1 MKTPEIQTIVSR
13 ADLHYQGTAKRSEG
27 GLPIGNGVMASLV
40 WTSPTAI
47 KMQINRC
54 DVYGNDSYTNSFND
68 RHTDYGYGCAFLDID
83 FANFSDD
90 LFDAQTQQHLDL
102 YHAQGSIRTAET
114 ETSFFAC
121 EGLDAFCFT
130 VNDQRKTPESICI
143 KLKNL
148 RDMEMRHNSQLALSS
163 FKVIDDVIVLT
174 QTFTEDDYYCASAVA
189 VKVVG
194 KNTKIRF
201 NNESGGKHFGVEGRH
216 VPILGMETEREMRLC
231 VEPTPGEF
239 EIYVASYATF
249 DRTRDVPE
257 TAAAIATRAARIG
270 KAQLKAQKDKIWKDF
285 WEKSYIELWGN
296 EDARLVET
304 HYQYF
309 MYVMGVCS
317 KNGKYPPN
325 YGGMLFL
332 TRGDPRLWGAMQW
345 WNNLSLYY
353 NPIMASGHYELVMPY
368 FSMYNLMRDRLETYA
383 RQQWDSEGLFIP
395 ETMGFDGPEV
405 LEDDLAAEMSDLML
419 ERKPWCEKSEKFW
432 HTALKKRPHEARWN
446 FIGVKYWEK
455 GELKVKD
462 RGLYAAVTHMMGSQ
476 VGVAHTYW
484 EYYQYSGDKAY
495 LKEYGYP
502 IISGVAEF
510 FRNYKNVR
518 LDEDGHYHIY
528 GTNCGEN
535 YYGSKDSMESL
546 LAMHAIFRM
555 AIRASQELGIDE
567 DKAAKWQD
575 MLQKL
580 APLPTT
586 AHPDFHNDRFDK
598 QKPVWVNA
606 VGNYEISAHDPT
618 DHFIASMFSNPARF
632 CDMCTVETR
641 YADPEMYEIG
651 NRWMEMKLEE
661 NTLTSLE
668 LVSEMSSA
676 GRVLAHFGKGNEM
689 GMQIVNQ
696 INCINAD
703 LEYCSYSDN
712 GRVPVF
718 ENRLTSRE
726 GVNAMSAQRLGNCA
740 VAIQQ
745 GVLQSA
751 GGSPEKDGVLHLF
764 PALPDGWNARFRL
777 FAKGGFRVES
787 ECIEGT
793 IGEVVITSDLG
804 SMLRIRNPY
813 SSGMRVSVNGG
824 TEIKETNNLLEMQ
837 TAQGDV
843 ITIRPV

>member
-1 MKTPEIQTIVSR
+1 MDKPDIKKIVSR

-27 GLPIGNGVMASLV
+27 GLPLGNGVMASLV

-47 KMQINRC
+47 KMQVNRC

-68 RHTDYGYGCAFLDID
+68 RHTDYGYGCAFVDID
-83 FANFSDD
+83 FANYSDD
-90 LFDAQTQQHLDL
+90 LFGPDTVQHLDL
-102 YHAQGSIRTAET
+102 YRAKGTIQTAET
-114 ETSFFAC
+114 KTSFFAC

-130 VNDQRKTPESICI
+130 VEDGRKAPESISI

-148 RDMEMRHNSQLALSS
+148 RDMEVQHNSHLAVSS

-194 KNTKIRF
+194 KPAKVRF
-201 NNESGGKHFGVEGRH
+201 NNESGGEHFGVEGRH
-216 VPILGMETEREMRLC
+216 VPVLGMETEREIRLC
-231 VEPTPGEF
+231 VEPTAGEF
-239 EIYVASYATF
+239 DIYVASYATF

-257 TAAAIATRAARIG
+257 TAAGIATRAALIG
-270 KAQLKAQKDKIWKDF
+270 KKQLQEQTEKVWAAF

-296 EDARLVET
+296 SDAELVET

-309 MYVMGVCS
+309 MYVMGACS

-368 FSMYNLMRDRLETYA
+368 FSMYNLMRDRLQIYA
-383 RQQWDSEGLFIP
+383 KQQWDSEGLFIP

-405 LEDDLAAEMSDLML
+405 LPDHLAKEMSDLML
-419 ERKPWCEKSEKFW
+419 ERKPWSEKSEEFW
-432 HTALKKRPHEARWN
+432 KLALKKRPHEARWN

-476 VGVAHTYW
+476 VGVAYTFW
-484 EYYQYSGDKAY
+484 EYYQYSGDKLY
-495 LKEYGYP
+495 LKENGYP
-502 IISGVAEF
+502 IISGIAEF
-510 FRNYKNVR
+510 FRNYKNIR
-518 LDEDGHYHIY
+518 LDEDGRYHIY

-546 LAMHAIFRM
+546 LAMHAIFPM
-555 AIRASQELGIDE
+555 AIRAAQELGVDE
-567 DKAAKWQD
+567 DKIPLWQE
-575 MLQKL
+575 MLDKL

-586 AHPDFHNDRFDK
+586 AHPDFKNDAFDK
-598 QKPVWVNA
+598 EKPVWVNA
-606 VGNYEISAHDPT
+606 VGTYEISAHDPT
-618 DHFIASMFSNPARF
+618 DHFIASIFTNPARF
-632 CDMCTVETR
+632 CDMCTQETQ
-641 YADPEMYEIG
+641 YTDPDLYQTG
-651 NRWMEMKLEE
+651 QRWMDMKMKQNSPTSVEM
-661 NTLTSLE
+661 
-668 LVSEMSSA
+668 VSEMSSA
-676 GRVLAHFGKGNEM
+676 GRVLAHLGKKNEM
-689 GMQIVNQ
+689 GAQIVNQ
-696 INCINAD
+696 LNCINAD
-703 LEYCSYSDN
+703 LEYCNYSDN
-712 GRVPVF
+712 GRTPVF

-740 VAIQQ
+740 TAIQQ
-745 GVLQSA
+745 GLLQSA

-764 PALPDGWNARFRL
+764 PALPDGWNARFKL

-787 ECIEGT
+787 ECVDGK
-793 IGEVVITSDLG
+793 IGQVSITSDLG
-804 SMLRIRNPY
+804 NTLRVRCPY
-813 SSGMRVSVNGG
+813 EKGMTVSVNGG
-824 TEIKETNNLLEMQ
+824 KAVKAVSELLEMNTQ
-837 TAQGDV
+837 KGDV
-843 ITIRPV
+843 ITLRAL

>member
-1 MKTPEIQTIVSR
+1 MQTPDIQRIVSR

-27 GLPIGNGVMASLV
+27 GLPLGNGVMASLV

-47 KMQINRC
+47 KMQVNRC

-68 RHTDYGYGCAFLDID
+68 RHTDYGYGCAFVDID

-90 LFDAQTQQHLDL
+90 LFGPETVQHLDL
-102 YHAQGSIRTAET
+102 YRAEGNICAAGT

-121 EGLDAFCFT
+121 EGMDAFCFT
-130 VNDQRKTPESICI
+130 VNDQRQAPESICI
-143 KLKNL
+143 KLKSL
-148 RDMEMRHNSQLALSS
+148 REMETRHNSQLAISS
-163 FKVIDDVIVLT
+163 FKVIGDVMVLT

-194 KNTKIRF
+194 KKAKVRF
-201 NNESGGKHFGVEGRH
+201 NNESGGAHFGVEGKH
-216 VPILGMETEREMRLC
+216 VPVLGMETEREMRLC
-231 VEPTPGEF
+231 VEPTNGEF
-239 EIYVASYATF
+239 DIYIASYATF

-257 TAAAIATRAARIG
+257 MAAAIATRAALIG
-270 KAQLKAQKDKIWKDF
+270 KSQLKAQTERVWKEF
-285 WEKSYIELWGN
+285 WEKSYIELWGS
-296 EDARLVET
+296 EEAALAET

-309 MYVMGVCS
+309 MYVMGACS

-353 NPIMASGHYELVMPY
+353 NPIMASGRYELVKPF
-368 FSMYNLMRDRLETYA
+368 FSMYNLMRGRLETYA

-405 LEDDLAAEMSDLML
+405 LEEDLAKEMSDLML
-419 ERKPWCEKSEKFW
+419 ERKPWSEKSQRFW
-432 HTALKKRPHEARWN
+432 QTALKKRPHEARWN

-484 EYYQYSGDKAY
+484 EYYLYSGDKEY
-495 LKEYGYP
+495 FKEYGYP
-502 IISGVAEF
+502 IISGIAEF

-518 LDEDGHYHIY
+518 MDEDGRYHIY

-546 LAMHAIFRM
+546 LAMHAIFRI
-555 AIRASQELGIDE
+555 AVRAAAELGVDAQ
-567 DKAAKWQD
+567 KAALWQD
-575 MLQKL
+575 MLDKL

-586 AHPDFHNDRFDK
+586 AHPDFHNERFDK
-598 QKPVWVNA
+598 EKPVWVNA

-618 DHFIASMFSNPARF
+618 DHFISSMFSNPARF
-632 CDMCTVETR
+632 CNMCTVETK
-641 YADPEMYEIG
+641 YADPDLYQTG
-651 NRWMEMKLEE
+651 NRWIDMKLSQNPPTCVEM
-661 NTLTSLE
+661 
-668 LVSEMSSA
+668 VSEMSSA
-676 GRVLAHFGKGNEM
+676 GWVLARFGKGDEM
-689 GMQIVNQ
+689 GQQVVNQ
-696 INCINAD
+696 LNCINAD

-740 VAIQQ
+740 FALQQ

-751 GGSPEKDGVLHLF
+751 GGAPEKDGVLNLF
-764 PALPDGWNARFRL
+764 PALPTGWNARFKL
-777 FAKGGFRVES
+777 FAQGGFQVES
-787 ECIEGT
+787 ESINGKT
-793 IGEVVITSDLG
+793 GEIIVTSNLG
-804 SMLRIRNPY
+804 NTLRVRRPY
-813 SSGMRVSVNGG
+813 PAGMAVSVNGG
-824 TEIKETNNLLEMQ
+824 KPEAITQELLELK
-837 TAQGDV
+837 TAKGDV
-843 ITIRPV
+843 ITIRPL